1 MPEHSIEG
9 WRGHNLRPDDARLVD
24 LFASV
29 QMINDNQ
36 RFSPRETK
44 AHIMASLQD
53 QLLKAGIVDKKK
65 AKQIKQEQRKEAK
78 SRQKGQ
84 VQVDE
89 NKETAKRAL
98 AEKAQRDREL
108 NKAQQAEVEKKAI
121 QAQIIQLIR
130 MNRIDRQQGDVA
142 YQFTDGTKI
151 KKIYITAPLQN
162 DLVKGRIAIARLD
175 DSYELLPAA
184 AAEKIMQRDAGVI
197 VLLNSNDKAEVDQD
211 DPYAD
216 YQIPDDLMW

>member
-1 MPEHSIEG
+1 
-9 WRGHNLRPDDARLVD
+9 
-24 LFASV
+24 
-29 QMINDNQ
+29 MINDNHWF
-36 RFSPRETK
+36 RFYKTK

-65 AKQIKQEQRKEAK
+65 AKKIKQEQRKEAK
-78 SRQKGQ
+78 GRQKGH

-89 NKETAKRAL
+89 DKETAKRAL
-98 AEKAQRDREL
+98 AEKAQRDRAL
-108 NKAQQAEVEKKAI
+108 NKAQQAAAEKKAI
-121 QAQIIQLIR
+121 QAQIIQMIR

-142 YQFTDGTKI
+142 YQFTDGSKI

-162 DLVKGRIAIARLD
+162 ELVKGRIAIARLD

-184 AAEKIMQRDAGVI
+184 AAAKIMQRDTGVI
-197 VLLNSNDKAEVDQD
+197 VVLNSNDKAEVDED